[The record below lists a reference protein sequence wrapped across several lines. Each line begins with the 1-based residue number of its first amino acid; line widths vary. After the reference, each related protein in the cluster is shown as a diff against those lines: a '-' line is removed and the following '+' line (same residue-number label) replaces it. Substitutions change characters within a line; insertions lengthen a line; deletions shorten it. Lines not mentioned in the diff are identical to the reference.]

1 VSGIGGKPVKPAQLN
16 DGLYLL
22 VHLDA
27 SVSTVGEACVHEAK
41 FLRDGAATA
50 RGWPTSPLDVE
61 GRDYGELT
69 GPPAQGGA
77 D

>member
-1 VSGIGGKPVKPAQLN
+1 VS
-16 DGLYLL
+16 
-22 VHLDA
+22 
-27 SVSTVGEACVHEAK
+27 SVGEACVHEAK